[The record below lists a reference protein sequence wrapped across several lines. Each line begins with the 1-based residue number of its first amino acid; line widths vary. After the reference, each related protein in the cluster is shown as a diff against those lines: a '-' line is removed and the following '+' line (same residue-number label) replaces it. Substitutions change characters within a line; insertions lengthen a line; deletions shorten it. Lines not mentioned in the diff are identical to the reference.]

1 MRLTTDVLRV
11 CSLSLLQNT
20 YTNAEKLLTA
30 AEELAQTGECNA
42 DEIYSVAH
50 ELESHVTSFAARV
63 EQRRRR
69 LDLTVLF
76 YNREKEGKARPRYF
90 PSSSGI
96 SAIVCS
102 GPRASRSLH
111 KHDVSASQPAR
122 PSITPPGIS
131 AVSTHGA
138 DLHAKE
144 NFWVDELRQELQSD
158 EVADTL
164 EAAERLVEQCGQQ
177 RDSSLDASVST
188 IAQGE
193 TLLQE
198 LRKNTAKEIKKD
210 TVGTDNSKY
219 VSERRRMR
227 EELRKMKTFY

>member
-76 YNREKEGKARPRYF
+76 YNREKEVSLTGVYPPTFLANIYYMCMLSCAQL
-90 PSSSGI
+90 SS
-96 SAIVCS
+96 
-102 GPRASRSLH
+102 
-111 KHDVSASQPAR
+111 
-122 PSITPPGIS
+122 
-131 AVSTHGA
+131 
-138 DLHAKE
+138 
-144 NFWVDELRQELQSD
+144 WVDELRQELQSD

-198 LRKNTAKEIKKD
+198 LR
-210 TVGTDNSKY
+210 
-219 VSERRRMR
+219 
-227 EELRKMKTFY
+227 